1 MNDLYSFEIR
11 DGLTKN
17 DRYFKGFV
25 EKQKLTGKLE
35 YYAFQLKCF
44 QDLRINLKTEKESSV
59 FLCVNLALTSNLQ
72 VTCGGKLLTV
82 PSFSSILIPFK
93 SAETIGLDCSADKAY
108 DFMLLKIE
116 KSDLDQEQT
125 ELLNVLQDQGMLLDE
140 FLNPKLLV
148 PNLAMCEMAR
158 TLKKLDKRGCENK
171 FIAKGYSNILFGLK
185 LKELLVED
193 DTSVKSA
200 YLRNFEIQQLEALTT
215 TIKANPQQQYTI
227 KELCKQTGL
236 SVSKLQAGFK
246 EMHNCTV
253 AIFIRNIRLEKA
265 LDMLR
270 HTDLNV
276 SEIVYSVGLTSRSYF
291 CRIFKKRFKCS
302 PKSYQQ
308 QLRASSSL
316 AS

>member
-125 ELLNVLQDQGMLLDE
+125 ELLNVLQDQGMFLDE

>member
-35 YYAFQLKCF
+35 YYTFQLKCY
-44 QDLRINLKTEKESSV
+44 QNLRINLETEKESSV
-59 FLCVNLALTSNLQ
+59 FLCVNLALSSSLRLS
-72 VTCGGKLLTV
+72 CDGKLLTV
-82 PSFSSILIPFK
+82 PSFSSILISFK
-93 SAETIGLDCSADKAY
+93 SAETIGFDCVADKAY
-108 DFMLLKIE
+108 DFMLLKIG

-148 PNLAMCEMAR
+148 PNLGICEMAR
-158 TLKKLDKRGCENK
+158 TLKKLDKSGCENK

-185 LKELLVED
+185 LKELLVQEG
-193 DTSVKSA
+193 TCVKSA
-200 YLRNFEIQQLEALTT
+200 FLRKFEIQQLEVLTT
-215 TIKANPQQQYTI
+215 KIKANPQQQYTI

-270 HTDLNV
+270 NTDLNV

-308 QLRASSSL
+308 QLRTPSSMAS
-316 AS
+316 

>member
-200 YLRNFEIQQLEALTT
+200 YLRNFELQQLEALTT